1 MAKNPRA
8 KQEKTT
14 RPKIQTR
21 DVKGHRIEYRKIM
34 DFEEVTIDGE
44 PAPFFRA
51 GKCYNLEA
59 DAYAPE
65 QPTLLAAAESY
76 AKRMPVRKS

>member
-1 MAKNPRA
+1 MAKRKQAKNP
-8 KQEKTT
+8 KVET
-14 RPKIQTR
+14 RN
-21 DVKGHRIEYRKIM
+21 VKGHRIEYRKIM
-34 DFEEVTIDGE
+34 NLEEVTIDGE

-51 GKCYNLEA
+51 GKYYNLEA

-76 AKRMPVRKS
+76 AKRLPARKS